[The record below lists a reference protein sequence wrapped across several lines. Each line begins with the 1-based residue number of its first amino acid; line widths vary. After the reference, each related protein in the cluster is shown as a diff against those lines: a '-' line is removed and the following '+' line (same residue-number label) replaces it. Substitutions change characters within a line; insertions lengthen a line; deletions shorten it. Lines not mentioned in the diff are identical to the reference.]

1 MKLYTEEQ
9 VRKAIELSRDTHPEG
24 RGYTQTEQYD
34 YSEDEVFD
42 LLIPIELPTDEEVMQ
57 EIQFDEFDP
66 YDVAY
71 LGGINWMRN
80 KIIGG
85 NE

>member
-1 MKLYTEEQ
+1 MKLYTQEQ
-9 VRKAIELSRDTHPEG
+9 VRKAIELARYTHPEG

-42 LLIPIELPTDEEVMQ
+42 LLTPIQVPSLEVIMQ

-66 YDVAY
+66 EDIIY
-71 LGGINWMRN
+71 LAGINWMRE
-80 KIIGG
+80 ILGG
-85 NE
+85 NK